1 MSRYAPRK
9 SAPSGPSYLT
19 HGSLD
24 PKSSHPNSLIPR
36 HGPDRTR
43 PDKVRG
49 LCRRPGSGRARVV
62 EFSYNGTSIGSS
74 VVVGL
79 AIVTKRQTHK
89 PHYIGNNRPR
99 SHALRAMLPK
109 RFFFK
114 FRVFIFWR
122 KKTKT
127 YTYSF
132 REHLFR
138 VIFSARS
145 RLLSLLPASRT
156 TRRSSHSE

>member
-9 SAPSGPSYLT
+9 SAPSGPNSYLT

-109 RFFFK
+109 RFFLNF
-114 FRVFIFWR
+114 VFLYFGE
-122 KKTKT
+122 KKQKPIRTVLENI
-127 YTYSF
+127 YSG
-132 REHLFR
+132 
-138 VIFSARS
+138 
-145 RLLSLLPASRT
+145 
-156 TRRSSHSE
+156 